1 MPGTPLA
8 SLHHSIYPLMMRV
21 LVDLNWLLEYV
32 ESGRGTCV
40 TMLATVATAV
50 LFWLLWISSKP
61 KSRQLR

>member
-40 TMLATVATAV
+40 TMLATVATAA

-61 KSRQLR
+61 KSRQL